1 MQTALNGPDMVL
13 RIRKLEIALL
23 ALTLALALFAG
34 VQAVAQTQTDRS
46 EIRDIRHVE
55 HQVEDLSK
63 AHTDLKFDIEKRL
76 TKIETYVT
84 AGAWLLGVIGA
95 LLFGQLGKN
104 LLDLIAVRR
113 GTQSIDEGRRKIPG
127 R

>member
-1 MQTALNGPDMVL
+1 MALL
-13 RIRKLEIALL
+13 RIRKLEITLL
-23 ALTLALALFAG
+23 ALTLAFALFAG

-46 EIRDIRHVE
+46 EIRDIQRVE

-63 AHTDLKFDIEKRL
+63 AHDALKLNIEVRL
-76 TKIETYVT
+76 AKIETYVT
-84 AGAWLLGVIGA
+84 AGAWLLGLIGA

-113 GTQSIDEGRRKIPG
+113 GAQAKD
-127 R
+127 